1 MRICLKLLFCW
12 LWFFIFFIFLL
23 MFWYFILGV
32 FYFVFFKKWYFLS
45 LWGVWCVVYCLILL
59 LIINIFYDMKLW
71 YNYLLVCRVI
81 NLGFFFI
88 MFIIYYLFLLFMYDF
103 ICYLCRYYM
112 NIIFYLERFYIEVE
126 WDIFFLGNI
135 LIFCTVF
142 FCGFV

>member
-1 MRICLKLLFCW
+1 MCICLKLLFCW

-23 MFWYFILGV
+23 MFWNFILGV

-45 LWGVWCVVYCLILL
+45 LWGVLCVVYCLILL

-112 NIIFYLERFYIEVE
+112 NSIFYLERFYIEVE

-135 LIFCTVF
+135 SIFCTVF